1 MANTTIQIK
10 RSTSNAAPV
19 LQPGE
24 LAYTA
29 NGEILFIGSAV
40 GSDTSNTIPIAGKR
54 TPGTLTANQAIVA
67 NNSSWVD
74 NLYTAN
80 LAIGTP
86 ASNKNITSITD
97 DGNLAS
103 VSNNMIVTSWAIKD
117 YVDNNSAAE
126 LTGLD
131 DVDTTGIANNY
142 YLVYDNTASR
152 WEPHFIQ
159 GTANEVDV
167 AFSNNDLTIGLPAD
181 VDITTSLDVGDVA
194 VNTTTVDVGNSTVNA
209 LANSTTV
216 LVSDATNVLT
226 VNSSAIDLA
235 GSVDIGNSTVNA
247 LANATS
253 LNVSDATNVLAVNS
267 SYIDLGSGGTV
278 EVGNSTVNV
287 AANSTIVR
295 VIDASSNV
303 TINSTALAV
312 GNLVAAEDRIDI
324 GNSTVN
330 TVITQNTII
339 TDGYLDVTGNATFAN
354 VITVTGNASFSNQ
367 ITVTGNVTV
376 TNVATFQNNVSIAGT
391 LTVEDLTVQGTLTSL
406 ETTNLEVED
415 AVIRLAKGQANT
427 GTFTD
432 ATDIGFYGEYGNTS
446 AETYTG
452 LVRDIT
458 SNTYILFDNLTTDP
472 SSDGVDSSTDLAALK
487 TLFASPGLASNTT
500 NISITANSTFT
511 ANIVANTL
519 TLSTDLEVTEG
530 GTGQSSFTNNGILF
544 GNTAG
549 AISVTTAG
557 TNGQVLQVTS
567 NVPTFGMLD
576 GGTF

>member
-126 LTGLD
+126 LSGLD

-142 YLVYDNTASR
+142 YLVYDNTASK

-194 VNTTTVDVGNSTVNA
+194 VNTTAVEVGNSTVNA

-247 LANATS
+247 LANSTS

-330 TVITQNTII
+330 TVITQNTIV
-339 TDGYLDVTGNATFAN
+339 TDGYLNVTGNATFSN
-354 VITVTGNASFSNQ
+354 VITVTGNASFSNV
-367 ITVTGNVTV
+367 ITVTGNATFV
-376 TNVATFQNNVSIAGT
+376 NVATFSNNVSIAGT

-415 AVIRLAKGQANT
+415 AVIKLAKGQANT

-432 ATDIGFYGEYGNTS
+432 STDIGFYGEYGNTTS
-446 AETYTG
+446 TIYTG
-452 LVRDIT
+452 LVRDYST
-458 SNTYILFDNLTTDP
+458 NTYILFDNETTDP
-472 SSDGVDSSTDLAALK
+472 SSDGVDDASELSKLK
-487 TLFASPGLASNTT
+487 TLFESPGLTSNTT
-500 NISITANSTFT
+500 NIHITANSTFS
-511 ANIVANTL
+511 ANLIANTL
-519 TLSTDLEVTEG
+519 SLTSALEVSSG
-530 GTGQSSFTNNGILF
+530 GTGVATHTLNGVIYGNGSNDLQSTA
-544 GNTAG
+544 AG
-549 AISVTTAG
+549 A
-557 TNGQVLQVTS
+557 NGEVLQVSS
-567 NVPTFGMLD
+567 NVPAFGMLD

>member
-103 VSNNMIVTSWAIKD
+103 VSNNMLVTSWAIKD

-126 LTGLD
+126 LNGLD

-142 YLVYDNTASR
+142 YLVYDNTASK

-330 TVITQNTII
+330 TVITQNTIV

-472 SSDGVDSSTDLAALK
+472 SSDGVDSSTDLSTLK

-519 TLSTDLEVTEG
+519 TLSTDLEVAEG

-549 AISVTTAG
+549 AISVTAAG